1 MMTRIEFLTR
11 RWFEV
16 DQLRY
21 KKLAE
26 IRSLTGD
33 ESWMR
38 RHNIPGNALHAS
50 SEWIG
55 LCRMLAAGSNRK
67 LHPDQSRDRG
77 GARTR
82 AISESPSCRNAGSA
96 ALARSRHSALT

>member
-38 RHNIPGNALHAS
+38 RRNIPAT
-50 SEWIG
+50 
-55 LCRMLAAGSNRK
+55 RYTLAASGSVCAECLLR
-67 LHPDQSRDRG
+67 DQTASCTQIRAEIEAEPGRG
-77 GARTR
+77 
-82 AISESPSCRNAGSA
+82 PLVNHHLAGMRVLPLS
-96 ALARSRHSALT
+96 LEVGTQH

>member
-38 RHNIPGNALHAS
+38 RRNIPGNALHAI

-55 LCRMLAAGSNRK
+55 LCRIACCRIKPQAAPR
-67 LHPDQSRDRG
+67 LEP
-77 GARTR
+77 
-82 AISESPSCRNAGSA
+82 
-96 ALARSRHSALT
+96 RSRRSQDEGH